1 MNDHRACEA
10 SLSIGIKQSM
20 RDSGPFVDLTSY
32 EGSNNNVK
40 EKPEEEDEEAA
51 LALEYEWF
59 IRGDTP

>member
-1 MNDHRACEA
+1 V
-10 SLSIGIKQSM
+10 
-20 RDSGPFVDLTSY
+20 RDSDPFVDLTSY

-59 IRGDTP
+59 IRGDAP